1 MLLKKLIYNSV
12 NMKELKN
19 LNIEIFADG
28 ADYDSIINF
37 SKDPLIKG
45 FTTNPTLMKKAGVLD
60 YKSFAKDILNVIDD
74 KPISFEVFADDI
86 DEMERQAYEI
96 ASWGKNINIKIPITN
111 TKGHSTAEL
120 VRKLTDDKIICN
132 VTAIFTNEQLK
143 SIIDKISNTSK
154 IILSVF
160 AGRIADTGIDPIPL
174 IKESVNL
181 SKNIKGCKILW
192 ASPREFLNI
201 FQAEDAG
208 CHIITLAPDL
218 ISKVKNYNKNLDE
231 FSLETVKMFFNDA
244 QNAGYKI

>member
-1 MLLKKLIYNSV
+1 
-12 NMKELKN
+12 MKELNN
-19 LNIEIFADG
+19 LNIEIYADG
-28 ADYDSIINF
+28 ADYDSILNF

-60 YKSFAKDILNVIDD
+60 YKTFAKDILKLIDN

-86 DEMERQAYEI
+86 NEMERQAYEI

-111 TKGHSTAEL
+111 TKGQSTSEL

-132 VTAIFTNEQLK
+132 VTAIFTIEQLR

-192 ASPREFLNI
+192 ASPREFLNV

-231 FSLETVKMFFNDA
+231 FSLETVKMFFVDA

>member
-1 MLLKKLIYNSV
+1 
-12 NMKELKN
+12 MKELNN
-19 LNIEIFADG
+19 LNIEIYADG
-28 ADYDSIINF
+28 ADYDSILNF

-60 YKSFAKDILNVIDD
+60 YKTFAKDILKLIDN

-86 DEMERQAYEI
+86 NEMERQAYEI

-111 TKGHSTAEL
+111 TTGQSTSEL

-132 VTAIFTNEQLK
+132 VTAIFTIDQLR

-192 ASPREFLNI
+192 ASPREFLNV

-231 FSLETVKMFFNDA
+231 FSLETVKMFFVDA